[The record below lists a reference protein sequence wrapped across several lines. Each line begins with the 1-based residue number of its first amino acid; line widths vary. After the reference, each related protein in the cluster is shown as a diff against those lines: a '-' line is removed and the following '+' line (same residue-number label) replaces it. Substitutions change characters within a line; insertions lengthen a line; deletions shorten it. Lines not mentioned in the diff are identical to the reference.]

1 MTFLFKQ
8 RETNVMITKKM
19 MKIIAKR
26 FDKKMM
32 TFLFEQHGSN
42 VMFTQK
48 VIKAAAEN

>member
-8 RETNVMITKKM
+8 REANVMIIKKM

-32 TFLFEQHGSN
+32 TFLFEQFGPN
-42 VMFTQK
+42 VMITQQM
-48 VIKAAAEN
+48 IKTAAEN